1 MEKALHFGLTAIWC
15 AAGLYAQQP
24 STEVSYFREIR
35 PIIQRSCQG
44 CHQPAMK
51 YGGLDLT
58 RHESFAAGGNKGPA
72 FKPGAPQE
80 SVVIGY
86 LKGDRQPRM
95 PFGSPALPDDQ
106 IELFRRWIAG
116 GAKDDTP
123 PEARES
129 APLDKPPVYH
139 LAPVITALAYAPDG
153 SLLAVSGYREV
164 LLHKAD
170 GSGIAARLVGLSDR
184 IQSIV
189 FSRDGKT
196 LVAAGG
202 TPARFGEVEL
212 WDVASHKLR
221 HSVTL
226 TNETVFGASLSPDG
240 SRVAVGCAD
249 NTVRLV
255 DTAAGKEALKISNSD
270 NWVLG
275 TIFGVDGKRLVSVGR
290 DQAAKLTDASN
301 GQFIENINA
310 LRGELA
316 AIARHPTRDLI
327 LIGGVERVPYLY
339 TMDRAASMKIA
350 DDSTLIRKFEM
361 QDGAIFGLAFSP
373 DGSRIAV
380 AGAADEVPIYQT
392 ETGERTATCKGHKG
406 TYAVAFSP
414 DGEQLATGG
423 FDGKVRICEVK
434 SGKLVRDFVP
444 VPVETQLAAAR

>member
-1 MEKALHFGLTAIWC
+1 MTGIRLVPLLTLCIANLC
-15 AAGLYAQQP
+15 AQQP
-24 STEVSYFREIR
+24 GAEVSYFREIR
-35 PIIQRSCQG
+35 PIMQRTCQG

-51 YGGLDLT
+51 DGGLDVT
-58 RHESFAAGGNKGPA
+58 RYEGFAAGGNKGPA
-72 FKPGAPQE
+72 FKSGVPQE
-80 SVVIGY
+80 SVVLAY
-86 LKGDRQPRM
+86 LKGERQPRM
-95 PFGSPALPDDQ
+95 PFGSPPLPDDQ

-123 PEARES
+123 PEARET
-129 APLDKPPVYH
+129 AALDKPPVYH
-139 LAPVITALAYAPDG
+139 LPPVITALAYSPDG
-153 SLLAVSGYREV
+153 SLVAISGYREV
-164 LLHKAD
+164 LLHKTD
-170 GSGIAARLVGLSDR
+170 GSGLAARLLGLSDR
-184 IQSIV
+184 IQSLQ
-189 FSRDGKT
+189 FSRDGKL

-202 TPARFGEVEL
+202 TPALFGEVEL
-212 WDVASHKLR
+212 WDIPSRKLL

-226 TNETVFGASLSPDG
+226 TSDTVFGAALSPDS

-249 NTVRLV
+249 NTVRVV
-255 DTAAGKEALKISNSD
+255 DTAAGKELLKITNHE

-275 TIFGVDGKRLVSVGR
+275 TIFGVDGKRLVSVSR
-290 DQAAKLTDASN
+290 DQAAKLTDASS

-327 LIGGVERVPYLY
+327 LIGGTERVPYLY
-339 TMDRAASMKIA
+339 TMDRSASMKIA

-361 QDGAIFGLAFSP
+361 QDGAIFALAFSP

-380 AGAADEVPIYQT
+380 AGAADDVAVYQT
-392 ETGERTATCKGHKG
+392 ETGDRAATCKGHKG

-444 VPVETQLAAAR
+444 VPVETLAAAAN